1 MRLYSFSMKT
11 ARESTLFP
19 LTHWKWKAA
28 LIRAICRAGACMAAL
43 WHSPLQAREHFGAV
57 EAAYVLLT
65 AGVFSAW
72 QQQSLDVKPR
82 ELAWAIVVL
91 AIPLGSLAADSAR
104 HLWLDSGNMRSLG
117 IGALIA
123 TLISAMFHW
132 HWHIMRNG
140 AMLVGKHSGSFA
152 DDMRQMPRLIATF
165 VWNPI
170 RAVIYRSRTEKILA
184 EAGEMEAAA

>member
-1 MRLYSFSMKT
+1 
-11 ARESTLFP
+11 
-19 LTHWKWKAA
+19 
-28 LIRAICRAGACMAAL
+28 
-43 WHSPLQAREHFGAV
+43 
-57 EAAYVLLT
+57 
-65 AGVFSAW
+65 
-72 QQQSLDVKPR
+72 
-82 ELAWAIVVL
+82 VVL
-91 AIPLGSLAADSAR
+91 AIPLGSLAADSAL

-132 HWHIMRNG
+132 HIMRNG
-140 AMLVGKHSGSFA
+140 AMLVGKLSGSFA

>member
-1 MRLYSFSMKT
+1 
-11 ARESTLFP
+11 
-19 LTHWKWKAA
+19 
-28 LIRAICRAGACMAAL
+28 
-43 WHSPLQAREHFGAV
+43 
-57 EAAYVLLT
+57 
-65 AGVFSAW
+65 
-72 QQQSLDVKPR
+72 
-82 ELAWAIVVL
+82 
-91 AIPLGSLAADSAR
+91 
-104 HLWLDSGNMRSLG
+104 MRSLG

-152 DDMRQMPRLIATF
+152 DDMRQMPRPIATF

>member
-1 MRLYSFSMKT
+1 
-11 ARESTLFP
+11 
-19 LTHWKWKAA
+19 
-28 LIRAICRAGACMAAL
+28 MAAL

-104 HLWLDSGNMRSLG
+104 HLWLDTCAPLASERSL
-117 IGALIA
+117 
-123 TLISAMFHW
+123 
-132 HWHIMRNG
+132 
-140 AMLVGKHSGSFA
+140 
-152 DDMRQMPRLIATF
+152 PR
-165 VWNPI
+165 
-170 RAVIYRSRTEKILA
+170 
-184 EAGEMEAAA
+184 